1 MEKRSRQPPS
11 ESPEKFS
18 GLHNQGAT
26 CYLNTLLQTL
36 YMTPEVKEA
45 IIRFVETTDGKFIED
60 SSICYQLKVLFAELD
75 ANHTANTHG
84 ITRNLGMK
92 EQDVFKQQDI
102 EEYFR
107 WLLNEVDRESDGSC
121 KILQI
126 YQSKVINSLECLK
139 CKIESP
145 EECILLDIPLSIPPF
160 EHSDH
165 FSSVIKCLDA
175 FLKETILNG
184 DNLCYCETCGKK
196 TETKTKYYFESLP
209 KILALQLKRFEFDYT
224 ELRFTKLHDNVE
236 IPLKL
241 TFRKTIV
248 AGKTE
253 WQLTSVNS
261 KEGETTDSKELE
273 PQPLKRSKYEK
284 LKNERQEESKE
295 GERAD
300 STEPETQTSEI
311 SRNADFE
318 EILKLLKDERQ
329 EESKE
334 GETADS
340 TKPETQTSEVSRHAE
355 SEKIQKLPKDERQEE
370 SKEGETADSRKPG
383 TQTLEISRNADS
395 EETLKPAKDERQEDY
410 TTFKLFAICDHSG
423 GYGSGHYVAYIK
435 PISSNNWYC
444 FDDRNVCK
452 MPDFILESS
461 SDDAN
466 SPSSI
471 PCIRSKTAYMLM
483 YRKEEV
489 NIYQGENTDEEKPMT
504 MRKKNESLE
513 FGRMEDGTGNHYLEQ
528 NNQPS
533 NEMIKDPPEN
543 SAPLTKEPMGNIEKR
558 KCEMMEKE
566 SQSQETDEKE
576 DVQVF
581 STDTHEIVTPEKT
594 HGEKCQRDGKENIM
608 GKDDMQQLKVSE
620 EKTVERIL
628 DMEKENR
635 DEQLKEEFTESNVDE
650 KNIKEANRIGVTSL
664 CIERKKDER
673 TIQEG
678 NDATGLNKTELYQE
692 EQKGMVQ
699 TSQHEGLQCVKRME
713 EIKHQGRKEPP
724 GMEPNKHPS
733 ASEKKLIRNDKGSQ
747 EEELGSLLSGT
758 KEEEGS

>member
-311 SRNADFE
+311 SRH
-318 EILKLLKDERQ
+318 
-329 EESKE
+329 
-334 GETADS
+334 ADS
-340 TKPETQTSEVSRHAE
+340 EE
-355 SEKIQKLPKDERQEE
+355 IQKLPKLERQEE

>member
-284 LKNERQEESKE
+284 LKN
-295 GERAD
+295 
-300 STEPETQTSEI
+300 
-311 SRNADFE
+311 
-318 EILKLLKDERQ
+318 
-329 EESKE
+329 
-334 GETADS
+334 
-340 TKPETQTSEVSRHAE
+340 
-355 SEKIQKLPKDERQEE
+355 ERQEE